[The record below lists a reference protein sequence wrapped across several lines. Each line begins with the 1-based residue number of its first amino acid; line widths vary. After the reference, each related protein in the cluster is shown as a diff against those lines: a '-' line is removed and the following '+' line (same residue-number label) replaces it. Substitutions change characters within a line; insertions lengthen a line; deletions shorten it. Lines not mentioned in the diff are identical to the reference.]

1 MPAAYQF
8 CCGGDWG
15 IAASDIDMPTTQIDR
30 ESLAR
35 WYATEHLKTDPGVQS
50 VYYLPSGA
58 GEREIRFIEV
68 NTLIAEQTDDALE
81 PIDFGID
88 IGTENAHKLYVL
100 DVTESQWSR
109 MRSGNLALPPGWS
122 LAGGIPYAR

>member
-1 MPAAYQF
+1 
-8 CCGGDWG
+8 
-15 IAASDIDMPTTQIDR
+15 
-30 ESLAR
+30 
-35 WYATEHLKTDPGVQS
+35 VQS

-68 NTLIAEQTDDALE
+68 NTLIGEQTDDALE

-100 DVTESQWSR
+100 DVTESQWLR
-109 MRSGNLALPPGWS
+109 MRSGNLALPLGWS
-122 LAGGIPYAR
+122 LAGSIPYAR